1 MLAQAEDR
9 PPYRAALA
17 VFVAVLVGYLASL
30 APTVTFWDAGEFI
43 AAARTLGIPHPPGT
57 PFFVMVA
64 HVWALLVPV
73 GEFAWRTNLLSAVA
87 GAAGAAL
94 WFLVAHQ
101 VTGPMTRGLA
111 AAPARLVRV
120 GGATAAAL
128 IAPFGFTTWQ
138 NANETEVYG
147 IATLTIALVVWLAFR
162 WRAQRGSPAASRML
176 LLAVYLGGLSI
187 GNHLLALLVGPALV
201 AFLAHVLRTAP
212 AEDPA
217 VRRSEWAEVA
227 VVAGTWTLLIGV
239 GLGSPPLVFA
249 GGVMVGAAGVLAWR
263 AGVAPFAGLAGGLA
277 LAGVTTYL
285 FLLIRAGQQPV
296 INEADPST
304 WSSLLSVIRREQ
316 YPPRTPFDDP
326 TEPSGPDNPGRT
338 LVLLGL
344 QLLNYVQ
351 YFDWQWAKGVTATLG
366 DIPLRSAATLCVI
379 WLGLRGAAAHRAA
392 DRSSWWLVAGL
403 FTITGLGLV
412 LYMNFKP
419 GFSIGYLQYPEAAD
433 HEVRERDYFFVV
445 SFLVWGVWAGLGL
458 AQLVIQGVQR
468 GRRPMTA
475 ALVFGLA
482 VLPFAA
488 NFRAASRR
496 HGPDARL
503 AADFAYNLLNSM
515 PPHGILFTYG
525 DNDTFPLWW
534 AQEVEGIRQDVT
546 VVCLALAETDWYM
559 RQLRDLPARP
569 FSRAGAAALWAEPS
583 GPLPE
588 RVHTMTDEEIA
599 LAVPQYLPADLTL
612 RVGTRDVILP
622 RGTLLYGK
630 DFATLRI
637 LRENVGRRPVAWAL
651 SAVGRFYGLDSLLV
665 QQGLVVRVMEAPVA
679 REDPRYDHRAVMGA
693 PLDLVTTEALLFG
706 VYRYADLL
714 QRPSTALEPTARYA
728 AGVLAVPFSQMA
740 TALEARGDSAG
751 IRRYLEPAAA
761 LSGNPALREALEEA
775 GPPDAPP
782 GQTLQDQ
789 PPLR

>member
-9 PPYRAALA
+9 PPYRAALT
-17 VFVAVLVGYLASL
+17 VFAAVLVGYVVSL
-30 APTVTFWDAGEFI
+30 APTVTFWDAGEFV

-57 PFFVMVA
+57 PLFVMVA
-64 HVWALLVPV
+64 HVWARLVPF
-73 GEFAWRTNLLSAVA
+73 GEYAWRTNLLSAVA

-94 WFLVAHQ
+94 WFLVAHH

-111 AAPARLVRV
+111 VVPARLVRV

-128 IAPFGFTTWQ
+128 IASFGFTTWQ

-147 IATLTIALVVWLAFR
+147 VATLTLALVVWLAFR
-162 WRAQRGSPAASRML
+162 WRARRGTPAASRML
-176 LLAVYLGGLSI
+176 LLAVYLGGLSL
-187 GNHLLALLVGPALV
+187 GNHLLALLAGPALV
-201 AFLAHVLRTAP
+201 VFLAHVLRTAP
-212 AEDPA
+212 AGDPV
-217 VRRSEWAEVA
+217 VRRAEWAELA

-239 GLGSPPLVFA
+239 GLGSTPLVFV
-249 GGVMVGAAGVLAWR
+249 GGAMVGAAGVFAWR
-263 AGVAPFAGLAGGLA
+263 AGAGQFAGLAAGLA

-326 TEPSGPDNPGRT
+326 TAPSSPDNPGRA
-338 LVLLGL
+338 LELLGL

-351 YFDWQWAKGVTATLG
+351 YFDWQWAKGVTATVAG
-366 DIPLRSAATLCVI
+366 VPLRAVATLLFLA
-379 WLGLRGAAAHRAA
+379 LGMRGAAAHRAA
-392 DRSSWWLVAGL
+392 DRSSWRLVAGL
-403 FTITGLGLV
+403 FAITGVGLV

-419 GFSIGYLQYPEAAD
+419 GFSIGYAQWPEAAD
-433 HEVRERDYFFVV
+433 HEVRERDYFFVA

-458 AQLVIQGVQR
+458 AHVAIEGLRR
-468 GRRPMTA
+468 GLRLTPA

-482 VLPFAA
+482 LVPFAA
-488 NFRAASRR
+488 NLPAASRR

-503 AADFAYNLLNSM
+503 AADVAYNLLNSV

-559 RQLRDLPARP
+559 RQLRDQPARP
-569 FSRAGAAALWAEPS
+569 FRRAGTAALWPEPS
-583 GPLPE
+583 GPLPGP
-588 RVHTMTDEEIA
+588 VHTMTDEEIA
-599 LAVPQYLPADLTL
+599 LAVPQYLPADILL
-612 RVGTRDVILP
+612 RIGSRDVTLP

-637 LRENVGRRPVAWAL
+637 LQENVGRRPVAWAL

-665 QQGLVVRVMEAPVA
+665 QQGLVVRVMEAPVS
-679 REDPRYDHRAVMGA
+679 REDPRYDHRAAMGA

-714 QRPSTALEPTARYA
+714 TRPSTALEPTARYA
-728 AGVLAVPFSQMA
+728 AGVLALPFSQMA
-740 TALEARGDSAG
+740 SALEARGDGAG
-751 IRRYLEPAAA
+751 VRRYLERAAA
-761 LSGNPALREALEEA
+761 LSGNPALREALEEPSSPDT
-775 GPPDAPP
+775 PPR
-782 GQTLQDQ
+782 QTLQDQ